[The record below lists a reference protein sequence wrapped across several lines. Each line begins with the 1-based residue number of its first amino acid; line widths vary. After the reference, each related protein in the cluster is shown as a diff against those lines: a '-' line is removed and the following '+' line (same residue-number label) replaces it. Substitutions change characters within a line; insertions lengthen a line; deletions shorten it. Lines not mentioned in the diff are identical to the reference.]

1 MIKSYLLIKNCS
13 SDYVNR
19 RESKNISAMTL
30 IHDKEPTKL
39 VSGLWNIPFRRQ
51 AERNPEETLS
61 KSEKSKRD
69 KKRCFLDIS

>member
-1 MIKSYLLIKNCS
+1 
-13 SDYVNR
+13 
-19 RESKNISAMTL
+19 MTL

-51 AERNPEETLS
+51 SERNPEETFS